1 MAQVNKIDSNC
12 TELRIAEEAS
22 LGVLP
27 GTPDWIPYEPNSYPD
42 FGGEITTVAR
52 NPINPSRQRKKGVV
66 TDLDAAGGFETDLTQ
81 ANIQNLLQGFF
92 WADFLRKGEEVPTQA
107 TATTDL
113 FAVAS
118 TTGFQV
124 NDLIWVTGFVNAANN
139 GLHVITAIVVDTTI
153 EVLGSTLVTETPP
166 ATANIVVVGHQGG
179 AGDIDVDDTGNF
191 ATYTS
196 TTLDFT
202 TLGLN
207 PGEWIYVGGDLAA
220 EAFTTAANNG
230 WKRVKSIAANALVVD
245 KSELAMATEA
255 STTETIRMFF
265 GRVLKNQNTKTT
277 IVRRSYQ
284 LERQLGAPD
293 DASPANIQAEYLV
306 GQVPGEMTIN
316 IGTADKIT
324 AELNFQGTDQE
335 TIDGPTA
342 LKSGNRPAVVEAD
355 AFNTSSDFSR
365 LKMAVV
371 STTSEAPTPLF
382 AFITEMTINLNN
394 NLNPNKAVSVL
405 GAFDI
410 TGGTFEV
417 GGSITAYF
425 SNVSAISAIRNN
437 SDVTMDLVL
446 AKANAGIALDIPLIT
461 LGDGKLNVEQ
471 DEPITIP
478 VTNEAAS
485 GAKVDPNMD
494 HTLMM
499 VFFDYLPTA
508 AES

>member
-12 TELRIAEEAS
+12 TELRIAEELS

-27 GTPDWIPYEPNSYPD
+27 GTPEWIPYEPNSYPD

-425 SNVSAISAIRNN
+425 SNVSAIAAIRNN

>member
-81 ANIQNLLQGFF
+81 KNIQDLLQGFF

-196 TTLDFT
+196 TTLNFT

-230 WKRVKSIAANALVVD
+230 WKRIKSIAASALVVD
-245 KSELAMATEA
+245 KSELTMVTEA

-293 DASPANIQAEYLV
+293 DALPANIQAEYLV

-342 LKSGNRPAVVEAD
+342 LKTGNRPAVVEAD

>member
-12 TELRIAEEAS
+12 TELRIAEELS

-27 GTPDWIPYEPNSYPD
+27 GTPEWIPYEPNSYPD